1 MQAFNDARVD
11 VQKEGKGRLL
21 PQAVL
26 SLRDMNATLKELER
40 IRKMGLT
47 GIAMLDK
54 PADIE
59 E

>member
-1 MQAFNDARVD
+1 VQAFNDARVD